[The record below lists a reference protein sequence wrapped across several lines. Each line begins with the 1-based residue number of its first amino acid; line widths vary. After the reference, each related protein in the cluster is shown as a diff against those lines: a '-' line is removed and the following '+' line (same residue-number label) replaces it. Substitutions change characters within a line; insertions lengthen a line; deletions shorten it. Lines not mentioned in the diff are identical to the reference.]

1 MQGPDPTTASASHR
15 SDRRGAN
22 GVSLTQAAVCS
33 RGYSCAAP
41 PAGCRQLRC
50 AASRGG
56 EWSSRLRA
64 QTRAKLATTPQS
76 TPHASGCRGPPSG
89 RLFTRQ
95 PHLERAPATGPARP
109 ARRRKGQWPQQPTPH
124 PLRWWK
130 QQKKGKHRESRK
142 TGPAQRHCPQ
152 HKKAKKKQS
161 EEMQTTAGALQIDTP
176 TTSKT
181 TMATRH
187 NRVPGDE
194 RHGANQRG
202 RKGSPLISA
211 HSPHRRR
218 RRPSHG
224 ESWCALGPQS
234 R

>member
-130 QQKKGKHRESRK
+130 QQKKKASTGKVEK
-142 TGPAQRHCPQ
+142 QAQPS
-152 HKKAKKKQS
+152 ATALNTKKQ
-161 EEMQTTAGALQIDTP
+161 
-176 TTSKT
+176 KK
-181 TMATRH
+181 
-187 NRVPGDE
+187 N
-194 RHGANQRG
+194 NQKRC
-202 RKGSPLISA
+202 KQQ
-211 HSPHRRR
+211 
-218 RRPSHG
+218 
-224 ESWCALGPQS
+224 LGHY